1 MRRSCTDSSTRRYT
15 GAMKKSLLLLPG
27 LLCDARLFDPQVRNL
42 SDIASPVVADLTG
55 SDTIAA
61 LAASAIARMPA
72 GRFAVAGLSMG
83 GYVALEVMRQVPER
97 VTGLA
102 LLNTNARP
110 DSPESSENRRR
121 LIAVAES
128 KGVLAVNAALVPKL
142 VHPDRVSDSALVKVL
157 DGMAE
162 SVGVEGFRRQQQAI
176 IGRIDSRPHLGA
188 IRVPAMVLAA
198 REDAIMPFE
207 VSEEMATGIPGAV
220 LEIVEHCGHISSL
233 EQPEAVTARLRAWM
247 QRIAG

>member
-1 MRRSCTDSSTRRYT
+1 
-15 GAMKKSLLLLPG
+15 MKTSLLLLPG
-27 LLCDARLFDPQVRNL
+27 LLCDARLFAPQVRTL
-42 SDIASPVVADLTG
+42 SDVASPVVADLTG
-55 SDTIAA
+55 ADTLAA

-83 GYVALEVMRQVPER
+83 GYVALEVMRQAQGR
-97 VTGLA
+97 VSGLA

-110 DSPESSENRRR
+110 DSPESTENRRR
-121 LIAVAES
+121 LIALAES
-128 KGVLAVNAALVPKL
+128 KGVLAVNAALLPKL
-142 VHPDRVSDSALVKVL
+142 VHPDRVKDAALVELL
-157 DGMAE
+157 DGMAGT
-162 SVGVEGFRRQQQAI
+162 VGVDGFRRQQNAI

-198 REDAIMPFE
+198 REDAIMPMA
-207 VSEEMATGIPGAV
+207 VSEEMAQGIPGAV

-233 EQPEAVTARLRAWM
+233 EQPEVVTARLRAWM

>member
-1 MRRSCTDSSTRRYT
+1 
-15 GAMKKSLLLLPG
+15 MKTSLLLLPG

-42 SDIASPVVADLTG
+42 SDVASPVVADLTG

-110 DSPESSENRRR
+110 DSPESRENRRR

-142 VHPDRVSDSALVKVL
+142 VHPDRVGDTALVKVL

-162 SVGVEGFRRQQQAI
+162 SVGVEGFRRQQLAI
-176 IGRIDSRPHLGA
+176 MGRIDSRPHLGA
-188 IRVPAMVLAA
+188 IRAPAMVLAA
-198 REDAIMPFE
+198 REDAIMPMA
-207 VSEEMATGIPGAV
+207 VSEEMAQGIPGAV

>member
-1 MRRSCTDSSTRRYT
+1 
-15 GAMKKSLLLLPG
+15 MKTSLLLLPG
-27 LLCDARLFDPQVRNL
+27 LLCDARLFAPQVRTL
-42 SDIASPVVADLTG
+42 SDVASPVVADLTG
-55 SDTIAA
+55 ADTLAA

-83 GYVALEVMRQVPER
+83 GYVALEVMRQAQGR
-97 VTGLA
+97 VSGLA

-110 DSPESSENRRR
+110 DSPESTENRRR
-121 LIAVAES
+121 LIALAES
-128 KGVLAVNAALVPKL
+128 KGVLAVNAALLPKL
-142 VHPDRVSDSALVKVL
+142 VHPDRVKDATLVELL
-157 DGMAE
+157 DGMAGT
-162 SVGVEGFRRQQQAI
+162 VGVDGFRRQQNAI

-198 REDAIMPFE
+198 REDAIMPMA
-207 VSEEMATGIPGAV
+207 VSEEMAQGIPGAV

-233 EQPEAVTARLRAWM
+233 EQPEVVTARLRAWM

>member
-1 MRRSCTDSSTRRYT
+1 
-15 GAMKKSLLLLPG
+15 MKTSLLLLPG
-27 LLCDARLFDPQVRNL
+27 LLCDARLFAPQVHAL

-55 SDTIAA
+55 ADTIGA

-97 VTGLA
+97 VSGLA

-110 DSPESSENRRR
+110 DSPESTANRHR
-121 LIAVAES
+121 LMALAD
-128 KGVLAVNAALVPKL
+128 KDFPAVNTTLVPKL
-142 VHPDRVSDSALVKVL
+142 LHPDHLGNSALVKVL
-157 DGMAE
+157 DDMAAAI
-162 SVGVEGFRRQQQAI
+162 GVEGFKRQQRAI
-176 IGRIDSRPHLGA
+176 IGRIDSRAHLGS

-207 VSEEMATGIPGAV
+207 VSEEMAKGIPGAV
-220 LEIVEHCGHISSL
+220 LEVVEHCGHISSL
-233 EQPEAVTARLRAWM
+233 EQPEAVSARLRAWM
-247 QRIAG
+247 PRIAG